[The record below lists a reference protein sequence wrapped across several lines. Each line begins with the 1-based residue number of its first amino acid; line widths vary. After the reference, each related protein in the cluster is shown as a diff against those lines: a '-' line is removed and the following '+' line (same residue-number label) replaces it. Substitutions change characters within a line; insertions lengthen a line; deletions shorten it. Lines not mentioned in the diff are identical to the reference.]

1 MQIQWQTDQP
11 IYRQLRERVVQMIL
25 DGLLAEGEALPGVRK
40 VAAELQLN
48 PLTVMKGY
56 QELVEEEIVE
66 KKRGLGMFVKE
77 GVREQLLASERERF
91 LAEEWPRILA
101 RITLL
106 GLQPGQLLVD
116 NRGGDR

>member
-1 MQIQWQTDQP
+1 MQIQWQNDQP

-25 DGLLAEGEALPGVRK
+25 DGLLAEGEPLPGVRK

-56 QELVEEEIVE
+56 QELVEENIVE
-66 KKRGLGMFVKE
+66 KKRGLGMFVRE
-77 GVREQLLASERERF
+77 GVRQELLTRERERF
-91 LAEEWPRILA
+91 LAEEWPRILS

-106 GLQPGQLLVD
+106 GLEPGQLLA
-116 NRGGDR
+116 GGQGGRQ

>member
-77 GVREQLLASERERF
+77 GG
-91 LAEEWPRILA
+91 A
-101 RITLL
+101 RAAAGQRAGTLP
-106 GLQPGQLLVD
+106 GGGVAPHPGPYHPAGPAARPVAGGQPG
-116 NRGGDR
+116 R

>member
-25 DGLLAEGEALPGVRK
+25 DGLLAEGEALPSVRN

-56 QELVEEEIVE
+56 QELVEEDIVE
-66 KKRGLGMFVKE
+66 KKRGLGMFVKA
-77 GVREQLLASERERF
+77 GVREQLLASERDRF
-91 LAEEWPRILA
+91 LVEEWPRILT
-101 RITLL
+101 RIEML
-106 GLQPGQLLVD
+106 GLAPAQLLSTVK
-116 NRGGDR
+116 GGTQ